1 MAGKQRLTAKQA
13 RFVQEYMIDLNA
25 TQAAIRAGYSQRRA
39 SEIAYQLLQKTP
51 VQDAIAA
58 AQEIREKRLDIT
70 ADRVVAELARLA
82 FADTTTAVRIEGG
95 RVVVQD
101 TDEMDENTRR
111 AISEISETVTT
122 NGGTLKVKFHDKVK
136 ALELLSRHLGILND
150 KLSVNAKTEVS
161 CDEGL
166 EALLKD
172 PESRKLLAALYAR
185 SASGGV
191 ESAGES

>member
-1 MAGKQRLTAKQA
+1 MGLTAKQQA
-13 RFVQEYMIDLNA
+13 FVNEYLIDLNA
-25 TQAAIRAGYSQRRA
+25 SAAYLRAGYKCSEPCARRLA
-39 SEIAYQLLQKTP
+39 SRLLTNEDVQSAVKSALAARTERVEIT
-51 VQDAIAA
+51 QDMVL
-58 AQEIREKRLDIT
+58 R
-70 ADRVVAELARLA
+70 ELARVA
-82 FADTTTAVRIEGG
+82 FADTTSAVRIEGG

-111 AISEISETVTT
+111 AISEISETKTL
-122 NGGTLKVKFHDKVK
+122 NGGTLKIKFHDKVK

-166 EALLKD
+166 EALLSD

-185 SASGGV
+185 STAGGV
-191 ESAGES
+191 SGAGKD

>member
-101 TDEMDENTRR
+101 TDDMDENTRR
-111 AISEISETVTT
+111 AISEYSTT
-122 NGGTLKVKFHDKVK
+122 SYQST
-136 ALELLSRHLGILND
+136 
-150 KLSVNAKTEVS
+150 
-161 CDEGL
+161 
-166 EALLKD
+166 
-172 PESRKLLAALYAR
+172 RKR
-185 SASGGV
+185 R
-191 ESAGES
+191 

>member
-1 MAGKQRLTAKQA
+1 MALTAKQK
-13 RFVQEYMIDLNA
+13 RFVAEYMLDLNA

-101 TDEMDENTRR
+101 TDEMDENTRL

-191 ESAGES
+191 ESTGES

>member
-1 MAGKQRLTAKQA
+1 MALTAKQK
-13 RFVQEYMIDLNA
+13 RFVAEYMLDLNA
-25 TQAAIRAGYSQRRA
+25 TQAAIRAGYSPKTARVVG
-39 SEIAYQLLQKTP
+39 SENLTKPDIER
-51 VQDAIAA
+51 AIAE
-58 AQEIREKRLDIT
+58 AQGAREKRLDIS
-70 ADRVVAELARLA
+70 ADHVLEELARIA
-82 FADTTTAVRIEGG
+82 FADTTSAIRVEDG

-166 EALLKD
+166 EALLSD

-185 SASGGV
+185 STAGGV
-191 ESAGES
+191 SGAGKD

>member
-1 MAGKQRLTAKQA
+1 MALTAKQK
-13 RFVQEYMIDLNA
+13 RFVAEYMLDLNA

-111 AISEISETVTT
+111 AISEISETKTL
-122 NGGTLKVKFHDKVK
+122 NGGTLKIKFHDKVK

-166 EALLKD
+166 EALLSD

-185 SASGGV
+185 STAGGV
-191 ESAGES
+191 SGAGKD

>member
-1 MAGKQRLTAKQA
+1 MARKQKLTPKQE
-13 RFVQEYMIDLNA
+13 RFVAEYMLDLNA

-172 PESRKLLAALYAR
+172 PESRKMLAALYAR

-191 ESAGES
+191 ESAGAS